1 MAKYLWQASYT
12 AAGAK
17 GVLSEGGSARRNA
30 VESVVEGLGGK
41 IDAFYYAFGDDDVVV
56 IVDLPSYAAAT
67 AVSLAVA
74 ATGSVRIKTTP
85 LIDVAEVDE
94 AAKLSVPYRAPG
106 A

>member
-17 GVLSEGGSARRNA
+17 GVLSEGGTARRKA
-30 VESVVEGLGGK
+30 VEGVVEGLGGS
-41 IDAFYYAFGDDDVVV
+41 IEAFYYAFGDDDVVV

-67 AVSLAVA
+67 ALSLAVG

-85 LIDVAEVDE
+85 LIELADVDE